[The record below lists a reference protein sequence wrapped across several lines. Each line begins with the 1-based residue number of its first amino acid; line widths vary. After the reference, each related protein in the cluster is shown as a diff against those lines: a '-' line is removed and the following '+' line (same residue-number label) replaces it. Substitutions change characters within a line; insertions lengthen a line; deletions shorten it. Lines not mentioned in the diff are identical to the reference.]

1 MYEELDEEK
10 TTTIRVGKKLWKEVK
25 MAAIKHEMTVSGIVQ
40 EGIKLWL
47 KENEE
52 KKTDEKEE

>member
-1 MYEELDEEK
+1 MYEEWDEEK

-25 MAAIKHEMTVSGIVQ
+25 MAAIKHNITASEIVQ

-47 KENEE
+47 KEN
-52 KKTDEKEE
+52 KKKKAE